1 MAAHGPPR
9 LNAAGA
15 KRLRILPKRV
25 TTAPW
30 AQKAI
35 GIAACNYLRLVW
47 NTSRFIFEP
56 ADLYDRV
63 RPDLPVIVAVWHGQH
78 FMTSFLKR
86 DEHRVKV
93 LISRHRDGEI
103 NAVVA
108 ERLGA
113 ETIRGSGDHNQEFL
127 RKGGVGAFR
136 SMVSAL
142 GDGYNIVMT
151 ADVPKVSRIAGLG
164 IVMLARASGRPI
176 YPVAMATSRRRLM
189 LRSWDKSAVNLPFS
203 RGAVVMGE
211 PIRVAAEAGDD
222 DLETA
227 RRRVETQLNL
237 VTDRAYALVDRRP
250 GHADRA

>member
-1 MAAHGPPR
+1 M
-9 LNAAGA
+9 
-15 KRLRILPKRV
+15 RILPKRV

-35 GIAACNYLRLVW
+35 GLAACNYLRLVW
-47 NTSRFIFEP
+47 NTSRFTYEP

-78 FMTSFLKR
+78 FLTSFLKR

-103 NAVVA
+103 NAIIA

-113 ETIRGSGDHNQEFL
+113 GTIRGSGDHNREFL
-127 RKGGVGAFR
+127 RKGGVSAFKA
-136 SMVSAL
+136 MTTAL
-142 GDGYNIVMT
+142 RDGYNIVMT
-151 ADVPKVSRIAGLG
+151 ADVPKVSRVAGLG

-176 YPVAMATSRRRLM
+176 YPAAIATNRRVM
-189 LRSWDKSAVNLPFS
+189 FDSWDRSALNLPFS

-211 PIRVAAEAGDD
+211 PIRVNADAGNE
-222 DLETA
+222 DLELV
-227 RRRVETQLNL
+227 RQRVENELNR
-237 VTDRAYALVDRRP
+237 VTERAYAL
-250 GHADRA
+250 ADQTSGQTESA

>member
-1 MAAHGPPR
+1 
-9 LNAAGA
+9 
-15 KRLRILPKRV
+15 LRILPKRV
-25 TTAPW
+25 IAAPW
-30 AQKAI
+30 TQKAI

-103 NAVVA
+103 NAIVA

-113 ETIRGSGDHNQEFL
+113 ETIRGSGDHNQEFV

-136 SMVSAL
+136 SMVTAL
-142 GDGYNIVMT
+142 AEGYNIVMT
-151 ADVPKVSRIAGLG
+151 ADVPKVSRVAGLG
-164 IVMLARASGRPI
+164 IVMLARSSGRPI
-176 YPVAMATSRRRLM
+176 YPVAMATSRRRMM
-189 LRSWDKSAVNLPFS
+189 LKSWDKSAVNLPFS

-211 PIRVAAEAGDD
+211 PIRVAAGADD
-222 DLETA
+222 SELETA
-227 RRRVETQLNL
+227 RRLLETQLNAA
-237 VTDRAYALVDRRP
+237 TDRAYALVDRRP
-250 GHADRA
+250 GHAHRA